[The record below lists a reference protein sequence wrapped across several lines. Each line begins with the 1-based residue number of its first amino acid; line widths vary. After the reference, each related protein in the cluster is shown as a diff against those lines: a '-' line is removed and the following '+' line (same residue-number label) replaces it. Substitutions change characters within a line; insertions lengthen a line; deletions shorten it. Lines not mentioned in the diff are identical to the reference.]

1 MKKASSLWY
10 INEVVD
16 KLRDKEDSDYYIQSL
31 KRHVLNIRNYLNNNI
46 SDFKDTGR
54 ELLPVLPDRLPGD
67 RDSLTACIEKTGEG
81 LLEKGK
87 LLRDLISISCPS
99 GYFEFLDCYVNK
111 EVPRLALT
119 SIKGSAS
126 IISGL
131 NHRTN
136 IILTEQFK
144 KANKTQKE
152 ISLTELQDFYRLK
165 KEDKLFAEKNHV
177 QKEFLDYF
185 KEKLCSYRECELL
198 SAIEQCSEIER
209 YFEDSDKTRLDKASE
224 LLYQSA
230 CNRIRFEVLMRKFN
244 QYDGDSMSES
254 YLSIGYPF
262 IKASSLKDELDRQGR
277 KSAILALIPFFNVLS
292 EAEIEKISSRI
303 KMKRYDRNTVLFRE
317 GDSSEEVFIIK
328 SGTVKIYNDTRDFVT
343 LDKGDM
349 FGELGVISDGDRSL
363 SAMVTSEKSDIYV
376 ISKSDFLYMLER
388 YPVLITNL
396 TKILCNRLD
405 RATVRL
411 INYLRDYSVSKEI
424 IIKKKSD
431 LPGTIPLLKVLSVTD
446 MERISSRIKL
456 KKYYWNTVLF
466 NEGDM
471 ADNVYII
478 KTGTIN
484 IYKHDSGNIREFSI
498 LTDGDVFGEM
508 GVISDTSRSLS
519 ARVASEKAELYVI
532 SKHDFLYMMDVY
544 PDLSLNVAEILC
556 ERINNNTEKL
566 LHCINKDKELY
577 I

>member
-10 INEVVD
+10 INEVLD
-16 KLRDKEDSDYYIQSL
+16 KLRDKEDADYYIQSL
-31 KRHVLNIRNYLNNNI
+31 KRHVINIRNYLNNNI
-46 SDFKDTGR
+46 SDFKDMKKDI
-54 ELLPVLPDRLPGD
+54 LPFLPERLPED
-67 RDSLTACIEKTGEG
+67 REVLTDCIEKTGET
-81 LLEKGK
+81 LLKKGK

-99 GYFEFLDCYVNK
+99 GYFEFLDYYISK
-111 EVPRLALT
+111 EVPRLAFA
-119 SIKGSAS
+119 SIKASAS

-131 NHRTN
+131 THRTN

-152 ISLTELQDFYRLK
+152 ISLKELQDFYRLK
-165 KEDKLFAEKNHV
+165 KEDKLFTVKNHV

-185 KEKLCSYRECELL
+185 KEKLFSYRECEIL
-198 SAIEQCSEIER
+198 SAIEQCSEIEL
-209 YFEDSDKTRLDKASE
+209 YFEDSDRTRLDKASE
-224 LLYQSA
+224 LLYKSA
-230 CNRIRFEVLMRKFN
+230 CNRISFDMIMRKFN
-244 QYDGDSMSES
+244 QYDRDGMSES

-262 IKASSLKDELDRQGR
+262 IKEDGSLKDELDRQGR
-277 KSAILALIPFFNVLS
+277 KSAIIGLIPFFNVLS
-292 EAEIEKISSRI
+292 GEEIEKISSRI
-303 KMKRYDRNTVLFRE
+303 KMKKYDRNAVLFRE
-317 GDSSEEVFIIK
+317 GDASEEVFIIK
-328 SGTVKIYNDTRDFVT
+328 SGTVKIYNNTRDFVT

-349 FGELGVISDGDRSL
+349 FGELGVISDRDRSL
-363 SAMVTSEKSDIYV
+363 SAIVMSEKSDMYV

-396 TKILCNRLD
+396 EKILCHRLEQ
-405 RATVRL
+405 ATVRL

-484 IYKHDSGNIREFSI
+484 IYKHDSGNIREISI
-498 LTDGDVFGEM
+498 LADGDVFGEM
-508 GVISDTSRSLS
+508 GVISDTFRSLS
-519 ARVASEKAELYVI
+519 AKVASEKAELYVI
-532 SKHDFLYMMDVY
+532 SKHDFLYIMEAY

-566 LHCINKDKELY
+566 LHSINKKRDT
-577 I
+577 

>member
-46 SDFKDTGR
+46 SDFRDTGR
-54 ELLPVLPDRLPGD
+54 DLLPVLPDRLPGD
-67 RDSLTACIEKTGEG
+67 RDSLTACIEKTGES

-99 GYFEFLDCYVNK
+99 GYFEFLDYYINK
-111 EVPRLALT
+111 DVPRLAFA

-165 KEDKLFAEKNHV
+165 KEDKLFSVKNHV

-185 KEKLCSYRECELL
+185 KEKLCSYRERELL
-198 SAIEQCSEIER
+198 SAIEQCSEIEL

-230 CNRIRFEVLMRKFN
+230 CNRISFEVLMRKFN
-244 QYDGDSMSES
+244 QYDRDGMSES

-262 IKASSLKDELDRQGR
+262 IKASSLKDELDGLGK
-277 KSAILALIPFFNVLS
+277 KSAILGLIPFFNVLS
-292 EAEIEKISSRI
+292 EEEIEKISSRI
-303 KMKRYDRNTVLFRE
+303 KIKRYDKNSVLFRE

-328 SGTVKIYNDTRDFVT
+328 SGNVKIYNDTRDFVT

-363 SAMVTSEKSDIYV
+363 SAIATSEKSDIYV

-396 TKILCNRLD
+396 TKILCNCLD
-405 RATVRL
+405 HATVRL

-431 LPGTIPLLKVLSVTD
+431 LPGTIPLFKVLSVTD

-456 KKYYWNTVLF
+456 KKYYCNTVLF

-478 KTGTIN
+478 KSGEIN
-484 IYKHDSGNIREFSI
+484 IYKRDGGNIREISI

-532 SKHDFLYMMDVY
+532 SKHDFLYMMEVY
-544 PDLSLNVAEILC
+544 PDLSLNLVKMLC

-566 LHCINKDKELY
+566 LHIINKCY
-577 I
+577 A